1 MTCESFV
8 ERDRAGV
15 IPVRENGAWLDMRR
29 SASRGW
35 RGAAIDAVLVA
46 MIAVVLGVAV
56 GYVLAGPV
64 AGAVF
69 ALLAAIA
76 FPLVLQTIN
85 TTG

>member
-15 IPVRENGAWLDMRR
+15 IPVRENGARLDMRR

-56 GYVLAGPV
+56 GYVLAG
-64 AGAVF
+64 AVF

>member
-8 ERDRAGV
+8 ERDRTGV
-15 IPVRENGAWLDMRR
+15 IPVRENGARLDMRR

-56 GYVLAGPV
+56 GYVLAG
-64 AGAVF
+64 AVF